1 MKKSLF
7 AGERIAKMQISL
19 TGLSE
24 LMPDFTGYI
33 NIETDK
39 GAGFV
44 LFETGRPVSAGFFSG
59 EENFSKSPAYE
70 ALLESGVLDLT
81 VYKYTSDEIISAK
94 AETFD
99 EFGIIDLESVE
110 ENDKDDK
117 ESNDSVK
124 KQKDILKEST
134 LNSVMRQ
141 PGVRAVSVI
150 FEGFA
155 LQSVGDADFEHVAAV
170 TEDLVRAGSKMT
182 SDLML
187 GRLNQLLLETD
198 EGKLIVA
205 PANELFICVLAE
217 NTANLGLIRLSLQA
231 IQYDTGDI

>member
-70 ALLESGVLDLT
+70 ALLETGVLDLT

-99 EFGIIDLESVE
+99 EFGITDSESVE
-110 ENDKDDK
+110 ENDE
-117 ESNDSVK
+117 ESIDSVK

-231 IQYDTGDI
+231 IQYDAGDI

>member
-33 NIETDK
+33 NIETDT

-99 EFGIIDLESVE
+99 EFGITDSESVE
-110 ENDKDDK
+110 ENDE
-117 ESNDSVK
+117 ESIDSVK

-182 SDLML
+182 SDLMM

>member
-33 NIETDK
+33 NIETDT

-59 EENFSKSPAYE
+59 EENFSKRPAYE
-70 ALLESGVLDLT
+70 ALLESGVLDIT

-99 EFGIIDLESVE
+99 EFGITDSESVE
-110 ENDKDDK
+110 ENDE
-117 ESNDSVK
+117 ESIDSVK

-231 IQYDTGDI
+231 IQYDAGDI

>member
-33 NIETDK
+33 NIETDT

-59 EENFSKSPAYE
+59 EENFSKRPAYE
-70 ALLESGVLDLT
+70 ALLESGVLDIT

-99 EFGIIDLESVE
+99 ELGITDSESVE
-110 ENDKDDK
+110 ENDE
-117 ESNDSVK
+117 ESIDSVK

-231 IQYDTGDI
+231 IQYDAGDI

>member
-59 EENFSKSPAYE
+59 EENFSKRPAYE
-70 ALLESGVLDLT
+70 ALLESGVLDIT

-99 EFGIIDLESVE
+99 EFGITDSESVE
-110 ENDKDDK
+110 ENDE
-117 ESNDSVK
+117 ESIDSVK

-231 IQYDTGDI
+231 IQYDAGDI